1 MRFMAVAEDTSCAGY
16 NMSRR
21 CSVGYLRRAGYDM
34 RRRRGVGYVE
44 QDTI

>member
-16 NMSRR
+16 NVSSI

-34 RRRRGVGYVE
+34 SRRSGVGYVE

>member
-1 MRFMAVAEDTSCAGY
+1 VEDTSCAGY

-34 RRRRGVGYVE
+34 SRRCVVSNNMSHRCGEG
-44 QDTI
+44 